1 MKVEIPG
8 KGELEIKTVVLDLNG
23 TIVVRGQLVEGVK
36 ERVDTIKQKG
46 LRVVLFSGDT
56 RGNAEKL
63 AGELDIEFIRAGT
76 AEEKGAEISKLDS
89 ETCAAI
95 GNGLIDV
102 AKLGLAKLAIVTLQA
117 EGIHTKALLA
127 ADVVVPSIN
136 DALDLLIDENSLIA
150 TLRS

>member
-1 MKVEIPG
+1 M
-8 KGELEIKTVVLDLNG
+8 
-23 TIVVRGQLVEGVK
+23 
-36 ERVDTIKQKG
+36 
-46 LRVVLFSGDT
+46 
-56 RGNAEKL
+56 L

-102 AKLGLAKLAIVTLQA
+102 AKLAIVTLQA

>member
-8 KGELEIKTVVLDLNG
+8 QGELEIKTVVLDLNG
-23 TIVVRGQLVEGVK
+23 TIAVRGQLVEGVK
-36 ERVDTIKQKG
+36 ERVDRIKTKG
-46 LRVVLFSGDT
+46 PAGSSFSGDT

-102 AKLGLAKLAIVTLQA
+102 AKLAIVTLQA
-117 EGIHTKALLA
+117 EGIDTKALLA
-127 ADVVVPSIN
+127 ADVGVPSIN
-136 DALDLLIDENSLIA
+136 DPLDLLIDENSLIA

>member
-102 AKLGLAKLAIVTLQA
+102 AKLAIVTLQA

>member
-8 KGELEIKTVVLDLNG
+8 QGELEIKTVVLDLNG
-23 TIVVRGQLVEGVK
+23 TIAVRGQLVEGVK

-102 AKLGLAKLAIVTLQA
+102 AKLAIVTLQA

>member
-8 KGELEIKTVVLDLNG
+8 QGELEIKTVVLDLNG

-56 RGNAEKL
+56 RGNAEML

-102 AKLGLAKLAIVTLQA
+102 AKLAIVTLQA

>member
-1 MKVEIPG
+1 M
-8 KGELEIKTVVLDLNG
+8 
-23 TIVVRGQLVEGVK
+23 
-36 ERVDTIKQKG
+36 
-46 LRVVLFSGDT
+46 
-56 RGNAEKL
+56 L

-95 GNGLIDV
+95 SNGLIDV
-102 AKLGLAKLAIVTLQA
+102 AKLAIVTLQA

>member
-1 MKVEIPG
+1 MMKVEIPG

-102 AKLGLAKLAIVTLQA
+102 AKLAIVTLQA